1 MPRVR
6 LGYRRTTSNACCCA
20 TLLGIVVPSDSQ
32 MAASTAAASAP
43 DSGGDHHSLDITAP
57 TQSSS
62 PSAQAQSPLAAMAM
76 KVGCGAAAIVLTI
89 VIVWLVSSHCRKR
102 NKLRVRQ
109 VPVRT
114 LLLSPHD
121 RAVGIRRCS
130 VADFQG
136 AVAPQ
141 LAHPVSDEENQVESQ
156 VVDDPQKTQELSHQK
171 LPLKQVQRAR

>member
-1 MPRVR
+1 M
-6 LGYRRTTSNACCCA
+6 T
-20 TLLGIVVPSDSQ
+20 
-32 MAASTAAASAP
+32 ASTAAASAP
-43 DSGGDHHSLDITAP
+43 DSGGDHHSALDIDASP

-76 KVGCGAAAIVLTI
+76 KVGCRAAAAVLAI
-89 VIVWLVSSHCRKR
+89 VIVWLVCSHCRKR

-121 RAVGIRRCS
+121 CAVGIRRCS

-136 AVAPQ
+136 VVAPH
-141 LAHPVSDEENQVESQ
+141 LAHRVTDEAAAANVVLDLVSVITEVEVREVKFPMFSR
-156 VVDDPQKTQELSHQK
+156 D
-171 LPLKQVQRAR
+171 RG